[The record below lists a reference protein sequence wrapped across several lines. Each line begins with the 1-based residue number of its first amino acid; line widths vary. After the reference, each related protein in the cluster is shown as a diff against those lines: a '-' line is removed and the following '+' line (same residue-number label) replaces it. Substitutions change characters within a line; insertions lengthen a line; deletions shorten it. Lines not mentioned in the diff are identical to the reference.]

1 MAKARKTRVHVFP
14 QPCDMRLGFAGLHG
28 LVRDHFGS
36 TASTGHR
43 YLFINRARNRAKV
56 LSWDASGILITAKR
70 LEKGTFA
77 IPAGRIDLPDDELL
91 NCVDLPPAG
100 RRGNRRQAA

>member
-36 TASTGHR
+36 AASTGHR

-56 LSWDASGILITAKR
+56 LAWDSTGILITAKH
-70 LEKGTFA
+70 LEKGAFA
-77 IPAGRIDLPDDELL
+77 IPSGRLDLPDDELL
-91 NCVDLPPAG
+91 NCVELPGG
-100 RRGNRRQAA
+100 RRGNRSHAA